1 MIDTEIENTIKKYIL
16 LKKNLTNEENSK
28 DIQYYKNLLLK
39 YMENFYYFSKRIVS
53 SKNNIIENLIS
64 KILEQIEFIIYR
76 KDSNIWNIG
85 DTIENIYII
94 FIGEVNIYK
103 VPEKKDKK
111 LYMELDT
118 VLGKGYLLG
127 VEYLRYNNE
136 DKRTYLAKAK
146 SKCILGKINLKEFLK
161 IYKPIISEENILIS
175 NFLRDINIF
184 SSDFNGKFQKALT
197 LKYYKKDD
205 YIFKQGDLFDSFY
218 LVYHGDI
225 RLYTNMKKI
234 VKSKFDYDILKGNNN
249 KERFTTSRLF
259 EIKGSYNELIRY
271 DLLDAGRGDFIGGI
285 EYMYNYC
292 QYGYNAKCLN
302 DVSILKIDCNL
313 FNTILINKEKKNFKE
328 KIDKQKEFIKKR
340 MKEIKLGREKIKL
353 NDYILSKN
361 KYVKSFLQSYPL
373 SKKMEEK
380 LDLYINCNVEPIKIK
395 YKTNNIKILN
405 TSKNLLPKYIEEY
418 KASKKNKKNWKK
430 NNLTI
435 KDFLTNIDYKNQ
447 TNVAKIFPCFL
458 SEENI
463 PKSHNVIYKIKEENK
478 KVDKM
483 TNTEEHFFEQK
494 HVKKFRSFSNINFGK
509 KSEVKKNKKIFLN
522 NKSLNKHLFLDLRT
536 KFNMKE
542 FAIKRKSRKNNTFKK

>member
-1 MIDTEIENTIKKYIL
+1 MIDTEIENTINKYIL
-16 LKKNLTNEENSK
+16 LKKNLANEENSK
-28 DIQYYKNLLLK
+28 DIQYYKNLLIK
-39 YMENFYYFSKRIVS
+39 YMENFYYFSKRIVF

-234 VKSKFDYDILKGNNN
+234 VKSKFDYDILK
-249 KERFTTSRLF
+249 
-259 EIKGSYNELIRY
+259 Y
-271 DLLDAGRGDFIGGI
+271 
-285 EYMYNYC
+285 
-292 QYGYNAKCLN
+292 
-302 DVSILKIDCNL
+302 
-313 FNTILINKEKKNFKE
+313 
-328 KIDKQKEFIKKR
+328 
-340 MKEIKLGREKIKL
+340 
-353 NDYILSKN
+353 
-361 KYVKSFLQSYPL
+361 
-373 SKKMEEK
+373 
-380 LDLYINCNVEPIKIK
+380 
-395 YKTNNIKILN
+395 
-405 TSKNLLPKYIEEY
+405 
-418 KASKKNKKNWKK
+418 
-430 NNLTI
+430 
-435 KDFLTNIDYKNQ
+435 
-447 TNVAKIFPCFL
+447 
-458 SEENI
+458 
-463 PKSHNVIYKIKEENK
+463 
-478 KVDKM
+478 
-483 TNTEEHFFEQK
+483 
-494 HVKKFRSFSNINFGK
+494 
-509 KSEVKKNKKIFLN
+509 
-522 NKSLNKHLFLDLRT
+522 
-536 KFNMKE
+536 
-542 FAIKRKSRKNNTFKK
+542 